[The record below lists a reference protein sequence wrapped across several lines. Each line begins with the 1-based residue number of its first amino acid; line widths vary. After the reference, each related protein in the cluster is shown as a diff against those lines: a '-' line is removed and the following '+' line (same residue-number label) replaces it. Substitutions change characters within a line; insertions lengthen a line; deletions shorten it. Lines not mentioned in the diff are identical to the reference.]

1 MSSPR
6 HAALAAIMAKVK
18 QGHAKR
24 IGSKLPPPAGAATNG
39 DEPMAAD
46 ASGTSGSDDEMM
58 RKLRA
63 SAGL

>member
-1 MSSPR
+1 MNSPR

-24 IGSKLPPPAGAATNG
+24 LGSKLPPPAGAATDG
-39 DEPMAAD
+39 DEPAAALD
-46 ASGTSGSDDEMM
+46 GDRDDEMM